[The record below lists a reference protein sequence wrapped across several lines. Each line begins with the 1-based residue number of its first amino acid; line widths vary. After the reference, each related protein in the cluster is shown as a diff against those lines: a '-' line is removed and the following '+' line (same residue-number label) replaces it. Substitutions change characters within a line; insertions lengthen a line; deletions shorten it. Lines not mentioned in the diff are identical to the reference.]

1 MSLFPF
7 EQAHAAAHTHL
18 VLPQWQVPLSFCI
31 TGCSHDCLRGIQDVD
46 VKRHTQLT
54 TDVDV
59 QHHTQLTTD
68 VDVQR
73 HTQLT
78 TDVDIQRHTQLTTDV
93 DVQRH
98 TQLKTDVDVQ
108 HHTQL
113 KTDVDVQCH
122 TQLTVDVSV
131 TSSLARAALASQM
144 RSQAHWQ
151 APKFLITQQGKSDG
165 HPLYLSKLGI

>member
-1 MSLFPF
+1 MSIFPF

-46 VKRHTQLT
+46 VK
-54 TDVDV
+54 
-59 QHHTQLTTD
+59 
-68 VDVQR
+68 
-73 HTQLT
+73 
-78 TDVDIQRHTQLTTDV
+78 RHTQLTTDV